1 MKKRNIF
8 FLALGLVLL
17 GSCTDLNTIPEGG
30 TLTEEQKR
38 EVVEAIPGRLAADI
52 NGMFAVL
59 SKQYCV
65 FGAASGRDDDHG
77 YPAAAM
83 SWDLNGPDMVGTD
96 DNYNWFSVASD
107 YADRTYTYANPYMR
121 WAMFYK
127 QIKMAN
133 DVMASIPEDTD
144 NPTLLTYR
152 GLAHAVRAF
161 DYFSLVQYYQ
171 FTYGPETLDKPAV
184 PIVEPGM
191 TDVTNPRATVR
202 QVYELIM
209 NDIDTALVLLKDYV
223 PTSKSYI
230 SEAVAY
236 GLRARVNLVM
246 KNYAQAALDARKAID
261 LFGGTPYTREELM
274 TPGFIDAT
282 DHNWMW
288 ALIITPDVVPDAYP
302 AWPAV
307 LASFSGD
314 SYTCGVGCYKMINT
328 LLYSIIP
335 ATDVRKGWWVDSN
348 LKSPLIDS
356 LSWPEYKGEPL
367 GPLNIPDVKM
377 PYLPYTNVKF
387 GQFGGIGN
395 TVNAGDW
402 CMMRVEEM
410 LLIEAEATGMTDE
423 AAGKNLL
430 TNFVK
435 TYRDPA
441 YTFPASGIKFQDEC
455 WKQRRI
461 ELWGEGFSMMDI
473 MRLKK
478 NIVRFNSRV
487 ETNHPEAFRFNLAAD
502 DGWLLMRIPQRE
514 INSNPG
520 ISDEDNNNDG
530 ALPVSGDGAGLRDGV
545 TD

>member
-8 FLALGLVLL
+8 FLMLGLVLL

-30 TLTEEQKR
+30 SFTEEQKK

-52 NGMFAVL
+52 NGMFATL

-65 FGAASGRDDDHG
+65 FGEASSRDDDHG

-96 DNYNWFSVASD
+96 DSYNWFSVPSD
-107 YADRTYTYANPYMR
+107 YSDRTYTYANPYMR
-121 WAMFYK
+121 WAMFYN
-127 QIKMAN
+127 QIKLAN
-133 DVMASIPEDTD
+133 DVLASIPEGTD
-144 NPTLLTYR
+144 NSTLLTYK
-152 GLAHAVRAF
+152 GLAHAIRAF
-161 DYFSLVQYYQ
+161 DYFSLVQYHQ
-171 FTYGPETLDKPAV
+171 FTYSAETLDQLAV

-209 NDIDTALVLLKDYV
+209 NDIDTAIVLLKDYV
-223 PTSKSYI
+223 PTSKAFI

-236 GLRARVNLVM
+236 GIRARVNLVM
-246 KNYAQAALDARKAID
+246 KNYTQAALDARKALD
-261 LFGGTPYTREELM
+261 LFGGSPYTKEELM
-274 TPGFIDAT
+274 APGFYNAA

-288 ALIITPDVVPDAYP
+288 ALIITPDVVPDPYP
-302 AWPAV
+302 SWPSV
-307 LASFSGD
+307 LGSFSGD
-314 SYTCGVGCYKMINT
+314 SYSCGVGSYKMVNT
-328 LLYSIIP
+328 LLYSVIP
-335 ATDVRKGWWVDSN
+335 ATDVRKGWWVDSD

-356 LSWPEYKGEPL
+356 LDWPGYEGEPI
-367 GPLNIPDVKM
+367 GELNIPDVKM

-410 LLIEAEATGMTDE
+410 LLIEAEATGMSNE
-423 AAGKNLL
+423 PAGKNLL
-430 TNFVK
+430 EDFVK
-435 TYRDPA
+435 TYRNPA
-441 YTFPASGIKFQDEC
+441 YTFPAAGITFQDEC

-461 ELWGEGFSMMDI
+461 ELWGEGFAMMDV

-478 NIVRFNSRV
+478 NIVRFNSRIA
-487 ETNHPEAFRFNLAAD
+487 TNHPEAFRFNLAGD

-514 INSNPG
+514 INSNAG
-520 ISDEDNNNDG
+520 ISEEDNNNEG
-530 ALPVSGDGAGLRDGV
+530 TLPEIGDGAGLRDGV